1 MTLLQTAVLA
11 LVLLSIAAVFW
22 TSAAA
27 FRDAPLLIVVAAAL
41 PAAMIAA
48 LFPDLRVL
56 SLFVL
61 TTGGVLAYLLSLG
74 PLIDR
79 ANTSRVSAQ
88 DRDPAEL
95 TWLLIVTPLAVGLL
109 NALLAFI
116 PLPDVDAAAQL
127 RSALNLGQLMLLISA
142 AFAVRAAVHPTVVG
156 RFAIRDCDLSHSQ
169 QIMRAALA
177 VPPLFLILGAC
188 IWMGADLYGQSH
200 NRILPAAYHAALWLA
215 AGTTAPGFPIA
226 WLAATLL
233 HRHDTQEPDLTQRTR
248 PRSSLYSSVGLP
260 RTPPR
265 SNSCPPPRLG
275 LMPFCCSAHPTSV
288 HCLSE
293 VTRMAMST
301 ALLYWADTAVRSI
314 AFLASAAGIAWI
326 LITINRHLRRAF
338 DRWIIEPLSADTPQE
353 APGRPERR

>member
-188 IWMGADLYGQSH
+188 IWMGADLYGQSQPH
-200 NRILPAAYHAALWLA
+200 PARGIPHRAVARRRHHGSRVPHRLAGGHTAAQARHTGARSHTANPPTVLA
-215 AGTTAPGFPIA
+215 VIFGWTSTHTAP
-226 WLAATLL
+226 L
-233 HRHDTQEPDLTQRTR
+233 
-248 PRSSLYSSVGLP
+248 
-260 RTPPR
+260 
-265 SNSCPPPRLG
+265 
-275 LMPFCCSAHPTSV
+275 
-288 HCLSE
+288 
-293 VTRMAMST
+293 
-301 ALLYWADTAVRSI
+301 
-314 AFLASAAGIAWI
+314 
-326 LITINRHLRRAF
+326 
-338 DRWIIEPLSADTPQE
+338 
-353 APGRPERR
+353 